1 MAQTGFTPLQLYY
14 SATTT
19 NVPLVAN
26 LAAGELAINTVDGK
40 LFYKDSSNAL
50 QVIGWKTTPTTAGG
64 TGLTSYT
71 AGDLSYYATGTT
83 LTKIAIGTAGQVL
96 SSSGTAPQW
105 VDLSTVGVNTI
116 SFGST
121 GLTPATATG
130 GAVTVAGTLV
140 VANGG
145 TGSATASGARTN
157 LSAAQSG
164 TNTDITSIAL
174 TTGTIST
181 APSNSTDIVNK
192 LYADSIATGIN
203 FHAACNYATTAALI
217 PANTYNNG
225 SSGVGAT
232 LTAIS
237 NAVLTIDGYTFLVG
251 DVGKRIL
258 VKDEAAGA
266 NNGVYTLTQAGTASL
281 PYILTRATDYDTS
294 GTGTNEV
301 DQGDFLL
308 ILSGTTNGNTSWIQ
322 QTPLPITIGT
332 TALVF
337 AQFGAGPSYPISVA
351 NGGTG
356 ATTVAGAQTNLQVDP
371 AGTAVAMAIALG

>member
-26 LAAGELAINTVDGK
+26 LSAGELAINTADGK

-71 AGDLSYYATGTT
+71 AGDITYYSTGTT
-83 LTKIAIGTAGQVL
+83 LTKLAIGAAGKIL

-130 GAVTVAGTLV
+130 GAVTVAGTLIV
-140 VANGG
+140 GNGG
-145 TGSATASGARTN
+145 TGSTTASGARAN

-164 TNTDITSIAL
+164 ANTDITSIAL

-181 APSNSTDIVNK
+181 APSNNTDIVNK
-192 LYADSIATGIN
+192 LYADSIGTGIN
-203 FHAACNYATTAALI
+203 FHPSCNYATTAALS

-225 SSGVGAT
+225 SSGIGAT
-232 LTAIS
+232 LTASI
-237 NAVLTIDGYTFLVG
+237 NGVLTIDGYTFVSG

-258 VKDEAAGA
+258 VKNEAAGA
-266 NNGVYTLTQAGTASL
+266 NNGAYTLTQAGTASL

-294 GTGTNEV
+294 GSGTNEI
-301 DQGDFLL
+301 DQGDFFLV
-308 ILSGTTNGNTSWIQ
+308 LSGSTNANTSWVQ
-322 QTPLPITIGT
+322 QTPLPITVGT

-337 AQFGAGPSYPISVA
+337 TQFAAGPTYPISVA

-356 ATTVAGAQTNLQVDP
+356 SSTVAGAQTNLQVDP